1 MSPREGNPPWSTAL
15 IQGAAVLLGKYTRN
29 RKINTAQLKILI
41 FYYFKKNMKAM
52 VII

>member
-1 MSPREGNPPWSTAL
+1 MYVQTKKRFVHHL
-15 IQGAAVLLGKYTRN
+15 QGAAVLLGKYTRT
-29 RKINTAQLKILI
+29 RKINTAQLKILR